1 MAPPSVDLH
10 LSSIG
15 AGRARAC
22 ASACGSPTVTPTTSP
37 ERRCRSTQRGGG
49 PVFRSRPQDVGR
61 SDASVG
67 RALVGGPAGA
77 CPAAKDPSDPWRPP
91 GNTSGGPTMRSRPR
105 TARGVT
111 LVAVA
116 LTVPVLLA
124 GCSSTKS
131 GSSDSSSGG
140 SSDTVKI
147 GLITK
152 TDSNPYFVSMRD
164 AAQAEADK
172 MGAELTAAAG
182 TADGDNDSQV
192 TAVQNMIAAG
202 VKAIL
207 ITPNDSKAIVPTL
220 LDAQSKGVFVA
231 ALDTQT
237 DGNKGVDA
245 TWATDNTKAGEQQGA
260 YVKAALNGT
269 APVLAM
275 LDLQPGVSVG
285 DQRHSGFLAG
295 MGLTDS
301 SPEIAGKQD
310 TGGDQGK
317 GQTAM
322 ENLLQKNPNINSVY
336 TINEPAAI
344 GAATAIA
351 NAGKTNAIVMG
362 SIDGGCAGV
371 TAVKN
376 GQIAATVMQFPS
388 KMAIAGV
395 DAAVAFAKDGTKPDV
410 PASGFIDT
418 GVQLVTDKPLAGLES
433 QDTTWGL
440 DNCWGDKP

>member
-1 MAPPSVDLH
+1 M
-10 LSSIG
+10 
-15 AGRARAC
+15 
-22 ASACGSPTVTPTTSP
+22 
-37 ERRCRSTQRGGG
+37 RST
-49 PVFRSRPQDVGR
+49 
-61 SDASVG
+61 
-67 RALVGGPAGA
+67 
-77 CPAAKDPSDPWRPP
+77 
-91 GNTSGGPTMRSRPR
+91 PR
-105 TARGVT
+105 TVRAAAFV
-111 LVAVA
+111 LAA
-116 LTVPVLLA
+116 LTVPALLA
-124 GCSSTKS
+124 GCTATKS
-131 GSSDSSSGG
+131 GSDSGGG
-140 SSDTVKI
+140 SSGPVKI

-152 TDSNPYFVSMRD
+152 TDSNPYFVSMRS
-164 AAQAEADK
+164 AAQDEAKK
-172 MGAELTAAAG
+172 MGATLTAAAG

-192 TAVQNMIAAG
+192 TAVQNMIASG

-245 TWATDNTKAGEQQGA
+245 TWATDNFKAGEQQGA
-260 YVKAALNGT
+260 YVKAALGDKT
-269 APVLAM
+269 PVLAM

-285 DQRHSGFLAG
+285 DQRHDGFLKG
-295 MGLTDS
+295 FGLTDD

-344 GAATAIA
+344 GAATALK
-351 NAGKTNAIVMG
+351 NAGKTDSVVVG

-376 GQIAATVMQFPS
+376 GQIAGTVMQFPS
-388 KMAIAGV
+388 KMAVAGV
-395 DAAVAFAKDGTKPDV
+395 DAGVAFIKNGTKPDV
-410 PASGFIDT
+410 PSTGYIDT
-418 GVQLVTDKPLAGLES
+418 GVQLVTDKPVTGLES
-433 QDTTWGL
+433 KDTTWGL
-440 DNCWGDKP
+440 DNCWGEKP

>member
-1 MAPPSVDLH
+1 
-10 LSSIG
+10 
-15 AGRARAC
+15 
-22 ASACGSPTVTPTTSP
+22 
-37 ERRCRSTQRGGG
+37 
-49 PVFRSRPQDVGR
+49 
-61 SDASVG
+61 
-67 RALVGGPAGA
+67 
-77 CPAAKDPSDPWRPP
+77 
-91 GNTSGGPTMRSRPR
+91 MRSRPR

-131 GSSDSSSGG
+131 GSDSGGGG
-140 SSDTVKI
+140 SSGDTVKI

-172 MGAELTAAAG
+172 MGAQLTAAAG

-220 LDAQSKGVFVA
+220 LDAQSKGIFVA

-269 APVLAM
+269 TPVLAM

-285 DQRHSGFLAG
+285 DQRHSGFLDG
-295 MGLTDS
+295 LGLTDD

-310 TGGDQGK
+310 TSGDQGK

-351 NAGKTNAIVMG
+351 NAGKTDSIVVG

-388 KMAIAGV
+388 KMAVAGV
-395 DAAVAFAKDGTKPDV
+395 DAAVAFAKDGTKPTV
-410 PASGFIDT
+410 PATGFIDT

>member
-1 MAPPSVDLH
+1 M
-10 LSSIG
+10 
-15 AGRARAC
+15 
-22 ASACGSPTVTPTTSP
+22 
-37 ERRCRSTQRGGG
+37 RST
-49 PVFRSRPQDVGR
+49 SRTP
-61 SDASVG
+61 
-67 RALVGGPAGA
+67 RA
-77 CPAAKDPSDPWRPP
+77 
-91 GNTSGGPTMRSRPR
+91 
-105 TARGVT
+105 VT
-111 LVAVA
+111 FAVTA
-116 LTVPVLLA
+116 LTLSALIA
-124 GCSSTKS
+124 GCTSTKS
-131 GSSDSSSGG
+131 GGSDSGGGG
-140 SSDTVKI
+140 SSGTVKI

-152 TDSNPYFVSMRD
+152 TDSNPYFISMRD
-164 AAQAEADK
+164 AAQAEAQK

-192 TAVQNMIAAG
+192 TAVQNMIASG

-220 LDAQSKGVFVA
+220 LQAQQKGVFVA

-260 YVKAALNGT
+260 YVKAALGST
-269 APVLAM
+269 TPVLAM

-285 DQRHSGFLAG
+285 DQRHSGFLSG

-301 SPEIAGKQD
+301 SPEIAGKEN
-310 TGGDQGK
+310 TSGDQGK

-344 GAATAIA
+344 GAATALK
-351 NAGKTNAIVMG
+351 NAGKTNSVIVG

-371 TAVKN
+371 QAVKD
-376 GQIAATVMQFPS
+376 GQIAATVMQFPA
-388 KMAIAGV
+388 KMAVAGV
-395 DAAVAFAKDGTKPDV
+395 DAAVAFVKDGTKPTV
-410 PASGFIDT
+410 PATGYIDT
-418 GVQLVTDKPLAGLES
+418 GVQLITDKPLSGLES
-433 QDTTWGL
+433 QDTTWGA